1 MEFHAKH
8 NLLVYSTSIRHQDI
22 NKAARLVGAQSVE
35 EKYMTSL
42 PSALAARKIAC
53 SKRCRLVQRPTPQ
66 THKDGVCVNKYKIV
80 AAAAES
86 ID

>member
-1 MEFHAKH
+1 MEFHAKR

-53 SKRCRLVQRPTPQ
+53 RSKRCRLVQRPTPQ
-66 THKDGVCVNKYKIV
+66 TNKDGVCVCKQIQNCCCCC
-80 AAAAES
+80 
-86 ID
+86 